1 MNSNPGN
8 ETTAA
13 ELVNVF
19 NANPFARALAVAS
32 NPVGNP
38 ATKIGL
44 AATVINYSPL
54 ILGGANDVV
63 VEPGY
68 VGIGDSLREVIFRF
82 ADSLPDDFYRVD
94 ISGTGTAPLRS
105 ENGLRWATRP
115 TTAKITGRI
124 CAEVRTRP
132 GGPSSRRRTATHLAV
147 HQRSAGPSD
156 DANRSLL

>member
-1 MNSNPGN
+1 MTKTNRGGAASPTISVVNGRTIQIGLNSNPGN

-13 ELVNVF
+13 ELVTVF

-44 AATVINYSPL
+44 AATVVNYSPL

-63 VEPGY
+63 LEPGY
-68 VGIGDSLREVIFRF
+68 VGIGDTPREVIFRF
-82 ADSLPDDFYRVD
+82 AESLPDDLYRID

-105 ENGLRWATRP
+105 DERFCV
-115 TTAKITGRI
+115 GRHD
-124 CAEVRTRP
+124 
-132 GGPSSRRRTATHLAV
+132 RRR
-147 HQRSAGPSD
+147 QG
-156 DANRSLL
+156 